1 MLKRI
6 ITAVVALAIF
16 VPVLIYSYT
25 WVFPAVIAVLSF
37 VAVYE
42 ICDCFGCGTKAYLY
56 IPLFVLAGAAPFLL
70 RYSAS
75 HPSFITSLAYALPL
89 IIIFELAV
97 AMLSRGKIRYTDNAG
112 ICLFAFYAVYGLA
125 ALVILRDVQFGNYIY
140 LLAFIGA
147 WATDT
152 GAYFAGVL
160 LGKHKL
166 IPEVSP
172 KKTVEGS
179 IGGII
184 GCCIGFAVWGF
195 IVQAISGC
203 TVYWLILM
211 AYAVA
216 AGVVSQIGDLVAS
229 YVKREK
235 GIKDYGFIFPGHG
248 GVMDRFD
255 SVIAVSIVL
264 SSVMLMTEAFPI
276 DMVPP
281 VG

>member
-25 WVFPAVIAVLSF
+25 WVFPAVLAVLAM

-42 ICDCFGCGTKAYLY
+42 ICDCFGYGTKAYLY
-56 IPLFVLAGAAPFLL
+56 IPLFALAAVVPFVLHYWN
-70 RYSAS
+70 YSLINA
-75 HPSFITSLAYALPL
+75 TLYALPL
-89 IIIFELAV
+89 IIVFELAV
-97 AMLSRGKIRYTDNAG
+97 AMLSRGKIKYTDNAG
-112 ICLFAFYAVYGLA
+112 ICLFAFYAIYGLA
-125 ALVILRDVQFGNYIY
+125 ALVLLREVPHGNYIY

-160 LGKHKL
+160 FGKHKL

-179 IGGII
+179 IGGIV
-184 GCCIGFAVWGF
+184 GCCIGFAVWGL
-195 IVQAISGC
+195 IVQAISAC
-203 TVYWLILM
+203 TVYWLLLM
-211 AYAVA
+211 AYAA
-216 AGVVSQIGDLVAS
+216 LAGVVSQIGDLVAS

-264 SSVMLMTEAFPI
+264 SSVMYLTEAFPI
-276 DMVPP
+276 ELIPP
-281 VG
+281 VV

>member
-6 ITAVVALAIF
+6 VTAAVALAIF
-16 VPVLIYSYT
+16 VPVLIFSYT
-25 WVFPAVIAVLSF
+25 WVFPAVLAVLAL

-42 ICDCFGCGTKAYLY
+42 ICDCFGYGAKVYLY
-56 IPLFVLAGAAPFLL
+56 IPLFALAAFVPFAL
-70 RYSAS
+70 RYSS
-75 HPSFITSLAYALPL
+75 YGLLKNTGYALPL
-89 IIIFELAV
+89 IIVFELAV
-97 AMLSRGKIRYTDNAG
+97 AMLSRGKIKYTDNAG

-160 LGKHKL
+160 FGKHKL

-179 IGGII
+179 IGGIA
-184 GCCIGFAVWGF
+184 GCCLGFAVWGF
-195 IVQAISGC
+195 IVRAVSSC
-203 TVYWLILM
+203 TVNWLILM

-216 AGVVSQIGDLVAS
+216 AGIVSQIGDLVAS

-264 SSVMLMTEAFPI
+264 SSVILMTGAFPI
-276 DMVPP
+276 DLVPP
-281 VG
+281 VA